1 MTEHYDVIVIGSGAG
16 GGTLTHALA
25 PTGKRILL
33 LERGGFLP
41 REPQNWSSQAVW
53 IDSRYH
59 NSGDWT
65 DVSTGEEFAPKQ
77 NYYVGGNT
85 KVYGAILFR
94 FRERDFGE
102 IRHVDGISPAWPLSY
117 ADFEPYYTRA
127 EHLYHVHGQRG
138 VDPDDPPAAAA
149 YRYPPLSHEPRIGQL
164 EADFAQAG
172 LHPFPL
178 PVGIIYDEAA
188 PQFSPCI
195 RCATCDGYPCLVNG
209 KADAD
214 VVCVRPALRYPNV
227 TLRTGTRV
235 TRLETDP
242 GGGSVTR
249 VVAERGGKPESY
261 SADLVVVSGGAINSA
276 ALLLASASEAHPA
289 GLGNSSG
296 VVGRHL
302 MMHNNASLIAFSKIP
317 NPTKFQK
324 TLGVND
330 FYFGDPDDDGSFP
343 YPLGAL
349 QMLGKN
355 DATTIAFDA
364 PDAPDPAGLALHS
377 MDFWLTTEDLPLPGN
392 RVTLG
397 RDGRI
402 QLRYTPTNTEEY
414 QRLIA
419 KFKSLLSAIQCRQ
432 DVLPGYSYLGGR
444 LGIGAVAH
452 QNGTVRFGTDPATSA
467 LDLNCK
473 MHDLDNLY
481 VVDSSFFVSSTAVN
495 PTLTIIAN
503 ALRVAD
509 HITERLGATSSPA
522 ARPAAAPGMP
532 TAGGVL
538 PGAPPEAAPAM
549 AGQPVGR

>member
-1 MTEHYDVIVIGSGAG
+1 MTDHYDVIVIGSGAG

-33 LERGGFLP
+33 LERGDFLP
-41 REPQNWSSQAVW
+41 REPQNWDSKSVW
-53 IDSRYH
+53 VDLRYH
-59 NSGDWT
+59 NSGNWT
-65 DVSTGEEFAPKQ
+65 DASSGEEFQPKQ

-94 FRERDFGE
+94 FRERDFRQ
-102 IRHVDGISPAWPLSY
+102 IQHVDGVSPAWPLSY
-117 ADFEPYYTRA
+117 ADFEPWYTRA

-138 VDPDDPPAAAA
+138 ADPGEPPSAAP
-149 YRYPPLSHEPRIGQL
+149 YRYPPLSHEPRIAQL
-164 EADFAQAG
+164 EADFTQAG

-178 PVGIIYDEAA
+178 PVGLIYDESA

-209 KADAD
+209 KADAHI
-214 VVCVRPALRYPNV
+214 VCVEPALRYPNV
-227 TLRTGTRV
+227 TLRTRTRV
-235 TRLETDP
+235 MRLETDGP
-242 GGGSVTR
+242 GHVVTR
-249 VVAERGGKPESY
+249 VVADRDGQSETY
-261 SADLVVVSGGAINSA
+261 SADLVVVSAGAINSA
-276 ALLLASASEAHPA
+276 ALLLASASERHPD

-302 MMHNNASLIAFSKIP
+302 MMHNNSSLIAFSKIP
-317 NPTKFQK
+317 NPTRFQK

-330 FYFGDPDDDGSFP
+330 FYFGDPADDGSFP

-355 DATTIAFDA
+355 DATLIAFDA
-364 PDAPDPAGLALHS
+364 PDAEDPVDLARHS

-392 RVTLG
+392 QVLLG
-397 RDGRI
+397 HDGRI
-402 QLRYTPTNTEEY
+402 QLRYTQTNAEAHR
-414 QRLIA
+414 RLRG
-419 KFKSLLSAIQCRQ
+419 KFEGLLDAIQCR
-432 DVLPGYSYLGGR
+432 DTVLPGYHYLGGR
-444 LGIGAVAH
+444 LGINAVAH
-452 QNGTVRFGTDPATSA
+452 QNGTVRFGADPATSA

-509 HITERLGATSSPA
+509 HIAGRLGATGQQETQPA
-522 ARPAAAPGMP
+522 SQLDAAVSA
-532 TAGGVL
+532 
-538 PGAPPEAAPAM
+538 
-549 AGQPVGR
+549 